1 MAEAV
6 TAVVAT
12 ATSTPV
18 AAAPPAV
25 VVALSEFTHFNID
38 LTIKYATL
46 FWIILQ
52 AAYFIYDKFIRKKK
66 DGS

>member
-12 ATSTPV
+12 ATSAPV

-25 VVALSEFTHFNID
+25 VVALTELTHFNID

-52 AAYFIYDKFIRKKK
+52 AGYFIYDKFIRKKK